1 MKSEKYVEPAITPA
15 NASKPAPPLGPAV
28 LEPLS
33 GPPVQ
38 SPNTAVSGRV
48 SSVLVFPQ
56 PTVAD
61 ASMGR
66 LGGIMQALINQ
77 NKGK

>member
-1 MKSEKYVEPAITPA
+1 MKTEKYVEPAITPA
-15 NASKPAPPLGPAV
+15 NASKPAPPLGPDV

-48 SSVLVFPQ
+48 SSVLVMPG
-56 PTVAD
+56 PTTGD
-61 ASMGR
+61 TRMDR
-66 LGGIMQALINQ
+66 LGGIIQGLLNQ